1 MTILV
6 YAYCILILLLV
17 QYMIQASDGAMPVA
31 YAMLIA
37 MPVAAILPLA
47 CVIHA
52 IYGDNL

>member
-1 MTILV
+1 MMIIV

-17 QYMIQASDGAMPVA
+17 QYMLIASQGAMPIA